1 MQEKYKCHCGKII
14 GKKGGRYEYVKHFIG
29 CGQFLELWGKEY
41 TLMRKIVGKL
51 RSGYNVEELK
61 KWLRKYFIEVFG
73 EFKKESLTRINKR
86 IKKENLK
93 HSRPVTAQDWTKAD
107 ERNYQF
113 DCNVSFECFDDA
125 SRAADRREENKQKF
139 DDYQS
144 EKTKKKGVAF
154 EEASKN
160 HKQSK
165 VTNRDIQAIDHL
177 QDQLDSNSGQPNIGP
192 DTYGKINQGL
202 YEKFEKDMVVIKKY
216 DANPERF

>member
-1 MQEKYKCHCGKII
+1 MANC
-14 GKKGGRYEYVKHFIG
+14 KK
-29 CGQFLELWGKEY
+29 
-41 TLMRKIVGKL
+41 
-51 RSGYNVEELK
+51 
-61 KWLRKYFIEVFG
+61 VFG

-93 HSRPVTAQDWTKAD
+93 HSRPATAQDWTKAD

-113 DCNVSFECFDDA
+113 DCNVDFECFDDA

-139 DDYQS
+139 DEYHS
-144 EKTKKKGVAF
+144 EKTKKKAVAF
-154 EEASKN
+154 EEASSIPRNLKSKLEN

-177 QDQLDSNSGQPNIGP
+177 QDQLDSNAGQPNIGP
-192 DTYGKINQGL
+192 DTYGKINQSL